1 MKDLLTQKELRKE
14 YRISHSKL
22 IQFEEEGLKRY
33 QEDKKTVLYSR
44 KEFEEFRKERL
55 ERNDKT
61 LHYKIS
67 N

>member
-44 KEFEEFRKERL
+44 KEFEEFRKRRL
-55 ERNDKT
+55 A
-61 LHYKIS
+61 
-67 N
+67 